1 MRTNLRTV
9 NKNLGVSTAM
19 VSIISLAAI
28 IAILASVGI
37 STAAYSGVAGAVYI
51 IDNSASGN
59 NVWVYARASDGSLT
73 SLGSVSTHGLGTGTG
88 LASQGA
94 VVLTS
99 DGRWLLVVD
108 AGSNQIS
115 VFKVHGVGL
124 TFVSKASSHGSDPIS
139 LAVSGKLVYVLDAEG
154 SGNIAGFRLSN
165 AGVLTFIS
173 GSIQPLSGASTP
185 SPEQIGFNNWGNVLV
200 VTEKGTNT
208 IDTYTVGKSGVA
220 SAPDSQTSAGMGPYG
235 FSFNNQDVLLVSE
248 AASNSVTSYFV
259 SSQGKLSIISG
270 AIPDFGLAPCWLEVD
285 SSGHFAYAANA
296 HGGTI
301 SSYYVSNNG
310 GLTLFSSV
318 AAITL
323 IATLDMAFTQNSQFL
338 YVHNGASITG
348 FLVSG
353 GSISSVGSVSG
364 LAASASGLAAS

>member
-124 TFVSKASSHGSDPIS
+124 TFVSKAE
-139 LAVSGKLVYVLDAEG
+139 LAWK
-154 SGNIAGFRLSN
+154 
-165 AGVLTFIS
+165 
-173 GSIQPLSGASTP
+173 
-185 SPEQIGFNNWGNVLV
+185 
-200 VTEKGTNT
+200 
-208 IDTYTVGKSGVA
+208 
-220 SAPDSQTSAGMGPYG
+220 
-235 FSFNNQDVLLVSE
+235 
-248 AASNSVTSYFV
+248 
-259 SSQGKLSIISG
+259 
-270 AIPDFGLAPCWLEVD
+270 
-285 SSGHFAYAANA
+285 
-296 HGGTI
+296 
-301 SSYYVSNNG
+301 
-310 GLTLFSSV
+310 
-318 AAITL
+318 
-323 IATLDMAFTQNSQFL
+323 
-338 YVHNGASITG
+338 
-348 FLVSG
+348 
-353 GSISSVGSVSG
+353 
-364 LAASASGLAAS
+364 